1 MKYSLDDIYNQSMND
16 NYSLQLD
23 GDGYESRMVYGTK
36 IIKDKSDGSIQI
48 LNTAKGGDYYSH
60 LTPEQLN
67 NFLEKGWRY
76 GVFVLSLSNYRS
88 KLDIIEQRIK
98 MFINEKR
105 SEKQILQLKASRER
119 ILAKYSEINFKLNQL
134 NYGNKV
140 NNNNEE
146 EANNI

>member
-1 MKYSLDDIYNQSMND
+1 MKYSLKDIYAQALED
-16 NYSLQLD
+16 GYALALD
-23 GDGYESRMVYGTK
+23 GDGYDSRMVYGTK
-36 IIKDKSDGSIQI
+36 IIKDHLNGEIQI
-48 LNTAKGGDYYSH
+48 LNTARGGDYYSH

-98 MFINEKR
+98 QFINDKK

-140 NNNNEE
+140 NNNE
-146 EANNI
+146 EADNI

>member
-1 MKYSLDDIYNQSMND
+1 MKYSLKDIYAQA
-16 NYSLQLD
+16 LQDDYALALD
-23 GDGYESRMVYGTK
+23 GDGYDSRMVYGTK
-36 IIKDKSDGSIQI
+36 IIKDHLNGEIQI
-48 LNTAKGGDYYSH
+48 LNTARGGDYYSH

-98 MFINEKR
+98 QFINDKK

-119 ILAKYSEINFKLNQL
+119 IVAKYSEINFKLNQL

-140 NNNNEE
+140 NNNEE
-146 EANNI
+146 EADNI

>member
-1 MKYSLDDIYNQSMND
+1 MKYSLKDIYAQA
-16 NYSLQLD
+16 LQDTYALALD
-23 GDGYESRMVYGTK
+23 GDGYDSRMVYGTK
-36 IIKDKSDGSIQI
+36 IIKDLLNGEIQI
-48 LNTAKGGDYYSH
+48 LNTARGGDYYSH

-98 MFINEKR
+98 EYINDKK

-146 EANNI
+146 ADNI

>member
-36 IIKDKSDGSIQI
+36 IIKDKLDGSIQI
-48 LNTAKGGDYYSH
+48 LNTARGGDYYSH
-60 LTPEQLN
+60 LNSEQMN

>member
-140 NNNNEE
+140 NNNEE
-146 EANNI
+146 EADNI

>member
-1 MKYSLDDIYNQSMND
+1 MKYSLDDIYNQSVND
-16 NYSLQLD
+16 TYALQLD

-36 IIKDKSDGSIQI
+36 IIKDKLDGSIQI
-48 LNTAKGGDYYSH
+48 LNTARGGDYYSH
-60 LTPEQLN
+60 LTTEQLN

-98 MFINEKR
+98 LFINEKK

-134 NYGNKV
+134 NQLNYGNKV
-140 NNNNEE
+140 NNE